1 MVQCWDQNGHCTTL
15 VRCVS
20 LWEKQGFDFHR
31 QEGLALNR
39 FGHFPTAFFHNFRS
53 WSFYWKTAFISGQF
67 TPHFRRID
75 HTMFFRK
82 VLCSRKS
89 VAQEPAP
96 NCTTPSWPLAG
107 RVQAALRREVGI
119 FVTFSFIALLLLSP
133 LWTSDAALV
142 PQLLAISS
150 TNFQSVTWLGG
161 LAGLVATR
169 SAVKIQDLVE
179 DGTAPGWFSRNFS
192 RVGWEVGS

>member
-1 MVQCWDQNGHCTTL
+1 M
-15 VRCVS
+15 
-20 LWEKQGFDFHR
+20 
-31 QEGLALNR
+31 
-39 FGHFPTAFFHNFRS
+39 
-53 WSFYWKTAFISGQF
+53 
-67 TPHFRRID
+67 
-75 HTMFFRK
+75 
-82 VLCSRKS
+82 
-89 VAQEPAP
+89 
-96 NCTTPSWPLAG
+96 
-107 RVQAALRREVGI
+107 
-119 FVTFSFIALLLLSP
+119 TFSFIALLLLSP